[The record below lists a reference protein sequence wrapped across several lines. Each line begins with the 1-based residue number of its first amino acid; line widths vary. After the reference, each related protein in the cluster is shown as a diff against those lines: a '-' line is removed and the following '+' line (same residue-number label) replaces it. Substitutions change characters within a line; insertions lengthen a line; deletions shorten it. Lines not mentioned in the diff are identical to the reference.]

1 MADLYS
7 ILPGIT
13 PTSDQVQQAELL
25 AVQTLQAKYPDL
37 DLRTGTAV
45 RDLVVQP
52 TAYMMALLE
61 QALNYYF
68 ENNTIAGITNDTPSS
83 ILDEILSNWFL
94 TRNLGTYAVI
104 SVRLYF
110 ARQKNVVLSS
120 STYFSPD
127 NNLLYYPAASTTI
140 PAASM
145 SYDNNL
151 NEYYVDVQLQAAAQG
166 TAYNLSSGN
175 LLYFSNFDPYFL
187 SASINY
193 LVTASIAGETNAQF
207 ISRASTAIST
217 RNLINNP
224 SIISNLEA
232 EFNYLTKV
240 VPIGYGDPE
249 MVRDQIQAVF
259 NPETPRLLTN
269 LSSVGT
275 LATATLPD
283 HGWFT
288 GQIITVAGA
297 SPSQYNGQYTITVLD
312 TSTFTYQMNTTAT
325 IVTVM
330 PTVQSVTTPT
340 LIHNGGMVDVYCDN
354 QRASSVIQLTT
365 DAFGDTILSGPIYS
379 FSRSSTSG
387 GSQSDTIPF
396 QAAVTYQ
403 SFSPNWGSG
412 VITVAASGHGL
423 ASGTAVTI
431 SGVTQTEAI
440 SSITCTNLTVT
451 VTVPNHGVTNN
462 TTISV
467 IGVTP
472 TTYNGTFT
480 ATVVNSNTLTYT
492 VPANISGPGSGSSM
506 QIMNPNVVITEPITV
521 IGADSFTIPIP
532 TYWNNIAI
540 TGTAVFQYNVPFTV
554 SNPYN
559 QTSNL
564 TSLTCSGTTV
574 TGVLQNHGL
583 TNNRYITISGATP
596 SGYNGQFLLTSVPN
610 ADTFTYQ
617 VPSTLS
623 SPAGGTPKLT
633 TITPWDDVG
642 FSSRQE
648 LQISFGTAWANQT
661 ASFNINYFSS
671 CDSVQ
676 TYLED
681 AANRVLCAD
690 LLARGFNFYVL
701 DMEVIGY
708 AGQAPSSSTV
718 QTVAQTYLNSL
729 VPGAIFVMGDLISAL
744 SAAGITSIQ
753 TPVTVNYTKY
763 TRDLI
768 TPVTGVITDYLDPND
783 RTNIYFLGN
792 VTTSSQSI

>member
-13 PTSDQVQQAELL
+13 PTSDQIQQAELL
-25 AVQTLQAKYPDL
+25 AVQTLQGQYPDL

-45 RDLVVQP
+45 RDLVIQP

-68 ENNTIAGITNDTPSS
+68 ENNTIAGITNDTPST

-127 NNLLYYPAASTTI
+127 NNLLYYPTSSTTI
-140 PAASM
+140 PSTSM

-193 LVTASIAGETNAQF
+193 LVTASIAGETNSEF

-232 EFNYLTKV
+232 EFNYLTQV

-259 NPETPRLLTN
+259 NPETPRLLSN

-275 LATATLPD
+275 VATATLAD
-283 HGWFT
+283 HGWYT
-288 GQIITVAGA
+288 GQIVTIAGA
-297 SPSQYNGQYTITVLD
+297 TPSQYNGQYTITVVD
-312 TSTFTYQMNTTAT
+312 ASDFTYTMDTTAG

-354 QRASSVIQLTT
+354 QQATSVIQLTT
-365 DAFGDTILSGPIYS
+365 DAFGDTTLSGPVYA

-387 GSQSDTIPF
+387 GSTNDTIPF
-396 QAAVTYQ
+396 QATVTYQ
-403 SFSPNWGSG
+403 SLMWEWGS
-412 VITVAASGHGL
+412 TELQVAAAGHGL
-423 ASGTAVTI
+423 ATGQAVTI
-431 SGVTQTEAI
+431 SGLTQTSTISAI
-440 SSITCTNLTVT
+440 NCNNLTVT
-451 VTVPNHGVTNN
+451 MTVTAHGVPNG
-462 TTISV
+462 TTV
-467 IGVTP
+467 EVVGVTP
-472 TTYNGTFT
+472 TTYNGTW
-480 ATVVNSNTLTYT
+480 TVTVIDANTLSYV
-492 VPANISGPGSGSSM
+492 VPTNISGAGSGTM
-506 QIMNPNVVITEPITV
+506 TIVNPNLNVTENITV
-521 IGADSFTIPIP
+521 LGSASFNFPIP
-532 TYWNNIAI
+532 TFWYDISP
-540 TGTAVFQYNVPFTV
+540 TGTAVFQYDVPFTV

-559 QTSNL
+559 QTLTL
-564 TSLTCSGTTV
+564 TSLTSSGTTA

-583 TNNRYITISGATP
+583 TNNRYITVTGATP
-596 SGYNGQFLLTSVPN
+596 SVYNGQFLLTSVPN
-610 ADTFTYQ
+610 SDTFTYEL
-617 VPSTLS
+617 PTSTS
-623 SPAGGTPKLT
+623 SPAGGTPQVI

-642 FSSRQE
+642 YSSRQE
-648 LQISFGTAWANQT
+648 LTISFGTAFANAT
-661 ASFNINYFSS
+661 ASFNISYFSS

-676 TYLED
+676 TYLND

-701 DMEVIGY
+701 NMEVIGY
-708 AGQAPSSSTV
+708 AGAAPSSATV
-718 QTVAQTYLNSL
+718 QSVAQTYLGGL
-729 VPGAIFVMGDLISAL
+729 VPGAIFVMGDLIAAL

-768 TPVTGVITDYLDPND
+768 TPVTGTITDYLDPND
-783 RTNIYFLGN
+783 RTNIYFLGTI
-792 VTTSSQSI
+792 TTSSASI

>member
-13 PTSDQVQQAELL
+13 PTSDQIQQAELL
-25 AVQTLQAKYPDL
+25 AVQTLQAQYPDL

-45 RDLVVQP
+45 RDLVIQP

-61 QALNYYF
+61 QGLNYYF
-68 ENNTIAGITNDTPSS
+68 ENNTIAGITNDTPST
-83 ILDEILSNWFL
+83 ILDDILSNWFL

-127 NNLLYYPAASTTI
+127 NNLLYYPTASTTI
-140 PAASM
+140 PSTSM

-166 TAYNLSSGN
+166 TSYNLSSGN

-207 ISRASTAIST
+207 ITRASTAIST

-224 SIISNLEA
+224 SIVSNLEA
-232 EFNYLTKV
+232 EFNYLTQV

-259 NPETPRLLTN
+259 NPETPRLLSN

-275 LATATLPD
+275 LATATLAD
-283 HGWFT
+283 HGWYT
-288 GQIITVAGA
+288 GQIVTIAGA
-297 SPSQYNGQYTITVLD
+297 TPSQYNGQYTITVID
-312 TSTFTYQMNTTAT
+312 ASDFSYVMDTTAG

-330 PTVQSVTTPT
+330 PTVQSVTTPV

-354 QRASSVIQLTT
+354 QQASSVIQLTT
-365 DAFGDTILSGPIYS
+365 DAFGDTILSGPVYS
-379 FSRSSTSG
+379 FTRSSTSG
-387 GSQSDTIPF
+387 GSAADTIPF
-396 QAAVTYQ
+396 QATVNYQ
-403 SFSPNWGSG
+403 SMMYEWGSSE
-412 VITVAASGHGL
+412 IQVAAAGHGL
-423 ASGTAVTI
+423 ATGQAVTI
-431 SGVTQTEAI
+431 SGLTQTSTITAI
-440 SSITCTNLTVT
+440 NCNNLTVT
-451 VTVPNHGVTNN
+451 MTVPNHGVPND
-462 TTISV
+462 TTV
-467 IGVTP
+467 EVLGVTP
-472 TTYNGTFT
+472 TTYNGTW
-480 ATVVNSNTLTYT
+480 TVTVIDANTLSYT
-492 VPANISGPGSGSSM
+492 VSANISGAGSGTM
-506 QIMNPNVVITEPITV
+506 TIVNPNTTVTENITV
-521 IGADSFTIPIP
+521 LGSASFNFPIP
-532 TYWNNIAI
+532 TFWTSIAP
-540 TGTAVFQYNVPFTV
+540 TGTAVFQYDVPFTV

-559 QTSNL
+559 QTLTL
-564 TSLTCSGTTV
+564 TSLTSSGTTV
-574 TGVLQNHGL
+574 TGTLQNHGL
-583 TNNRYITISGATP
+583 TNNRYITVTGATP

-610 ADTFTYQ
+610 ADSFTYEI
-617 VPSTLS
+617 PSALS
-623 SPAGGTPKLT
+623 SPAGGTPQII

-648 LQISFGTAWANQT
+648 LQISFGTAFANST
-661 ASFNINYFSS
+661 ASFAINFFSS

-676 TYLED
+676 TYLND

-708 AGQAPSSSTV
+708 AGGAPSSATV
-718 QTVAQTYLNSL
+718 QTVAQTYLNGL

-744 SAAGITSIQ
+744 SAAGVTSIQ

-768 TPVTGVITDYLDPND
+768 TPVTGTITDYLDPND
-783 RTNIYFLGN
+783 VTNIYFLGT
-792 VTTSSQSI
+792 VTTSSASI